1 MVLLFYSKKHLLIL
15 LKFKFVFL
23 HTVNNQTTISLL
35 EKFQSLNL
43 SAIIDFDKFNQ
54 YAITHH
60 SVTIEG
66 STLTEIETRL
76 LLDEGITPAGK
87 PLLHSLMVQDHY
99 KALLFIT
106 EKVKEKN
113 KITPSF
119 IQEMN
124 AAVMKQTGNI
134 YQTVF
139 GELDAAKGVFRKGN
153 VSAGN
158 TYFVSYDKVEG
169 LVTKLCGALSDRM
182 AAAVSVEDEI
192 NICFDAHFDLVTI
205 HPFYDG
211 NGRTSRLL
219 MNYLQLCFGLP
230 MSIVFKEDKVA
241 YFEALQETRKAE
253 DINIFRAF
261 MFAQYKKYLE
271 QEIDRFEQMQ
281 KEDKKGKG
289 YSFVF

>member
-1 MVLLFYSKKHLLIL
+1 MNTQPI
-15 LKFKFVFL
+15 
-23 HTVNNQTTISLL
+23 ISLI

-43 SAIIDFDKFNQ
+43 SAIIDFDKFNG

-60 SVTIEG
+60 STTIEG

-99 KALLFIT
+99 NALLFIT
-106 EKVKEKN
+106 EKSKEKI
-113 KITPSF
+113 KISSEF
-119 IQEMN
+119 IQQIN
-124 AAVMKQTGNI
+124 AAVMKQTGSI

-139 GELDAAKGVFRKGN
+139 GELDATKGIFRKGN

-158 TYFVSYDKVEG
+158 TYFVGYEKVEP
-169 LVTKLCGALSDRM
+169 LVNKLCKGISEKII
-182 AAAVSVEDEI
+182 AANNIVEKLQ
-192 NICFDAHFDLVTI
+192 ICFDAHFDLVTI

-219 MNYLQLCFGLP
+219 MNYLQLYFNLP
-230 MSIVFKEDKVA
+230 LSIVFKEDKAA
-241 YFEALQETRKAE
+241 YFEALQQTRKEE
-253 DINIFRAF
+253 DISIFRTF
-261 MFAQYKKYLE
+261 MFAQYVKYLQ
-271 QEIDRFEQMQ
+271 QEIDKFE
-281 KEDKKGKG
+281 ELSNTGGKGKG

>member
-1 MVLLFYSKKHLLIL
+1 MDIA
-15 LKFKFVFL
+15 
-23 HTVNNQTTISLL
+23 NIISLL

-43 SAIIDFDKFNQ
+43 SANIDFDKFNQ

-87 PLLHSLMVQDHY
+87 PLLHSLMVKDHY
-99 KALLFIT
+99 DALKYVLQQAALKT
-106 EKVKEKN
+106 A
-113 KITPSF
+113 ITPEF
-119 IQEMN
+119 IQSIN
-124 AAVMKQTGNI
+124 AAVMKQTGSV

-139 GELDAAKGVFRKGN
+139 GELDACKGVFRKGN

-158 TYFVSYDKVEG
+158 TYFVGYDKVEG
-169 LVTKLCGALSDRM
+169 LVNKLCSTLAEKTV
-182 AAAVSVEDEI
+182 ANISVTDKI

-219 MNYLQLCFGLP
+219 MNYLQLYFGLP
-230 MSIVFKEDKVA
+230 MCIVFKEDKAA
-241 YFEALQETRKAE
+241 YFEALQQTRGKE
-253 DINIFRAF
+253 DITVFRNF
-261 MFAQYKKYLE
+261 MYGQYEKYLLL
-271 QEIDRFEQMQ
+271 EIEKFEAM
-281 KEDKKGKG
+281 KKDEGKSGG